1 MISILNQPLATKMT
15 KAQGTNG
22 HHHTGSDVGKQVEA
36 ASRLIEGTQIVCFD
50 VDSTVIKEEGIDEL
64 ASYCGKGDEVAR
76 LTKEAMQGSMTFQD
90 ALKRR
95 LDIISPT
102 QQQIR
107 EFIKT
112 HPATLSL
119 GIKEFVEYLRQKGI
133 EVYLVSGGFDCLIEP
148 VAQQLGIPLRNVF
161 ANKLLFSFQGEA

>member
-1 MISILNQPLATKMT
+1 MT

-22 HHHTGSDVGKQVEA
+22 HHHTGSEVGKQVEA
-36 ASRLIEGTQIVCFD
+36 AAQIIQSTQVVCFD
-50 VDSTVIKEEGIDEL
+50 VDSTVITEEGIDEL
-64 ASYCGKGDEVAR
+64 ARFCGKGEEVAR

-95 LDIISPT
+95 LDIINPS

-112 HPATLSL
+112 KPATLSL
-119 GIKEFVEYLRQKGI
+119 GVKEFIEYLRNKGI
-133 EVYLVSGGFDCLIEP
+133 EIYLVSGGFDCLIEP
-148 VAQQLGIPLRNVF
+148 VAVELGIPLRNVF
-161 ANKLLFSFQGEA
+161 ANKLLFSFQGGREFLFIFMDAFTE

>member
-1 MISILNQPLATKMT
+1 MT
-15 KAQGTNG
+15 KAQGNG
-22 HHHTGSDVGKQVEA
+22 HHHIGSDVGKKVQEA
-36 ASRLIEGTQIVCFD
+36 AELINTTQIVCFD

-64 ASYCGKGDEVAR
+64 ARYCGKGEDVAR

-95 LDIISPT
+95 LDIINPT

-112 HPATLSL
+112 HPSTLSL
-119 GIKEFVEYLRQKGI
+119 GLTEFVEYLRNKGI
-133 EVYLVSGGFDCLIEP
+133 EIYLVSGGFDCLIEP

-161 ANKLLFSFQGEA
+161 ANKLLFSFQGESIEMELQIRKRSI

>member
-1 MISILNQPLATKMT
+1 MT
-15 KAQGTNG
+15 KAQGNG

-36 ASRLIEGTQIVCFD
+36 AAQIIETTDIVCFD

-64 ASYCGKGDEVAR
+64 ARFCGKGEDVAR
-76 LTKEAMQGSMTFQD
+76 LTKEAMQGSMTFQE

-95 LDIISPT
+95 LDIINPS

-107 EFIKT
+107 EFIKL

-119 GIKEFVEYLRQKGI
+119 GIKDFIDHLRTKGI
-133 EVYLVSGGFDCLIEP
+133 EIYLVSGGFDCLIEP
-148 VAQQLGIPLRNVF
+148 VARDLGIPLRNVF
-161 ANKLLFSFQGEA
+161 ANKLLFSFQGNVMIMELYGYQIN